1 MTALAIF
8 GSATRTSLTSRGKS
22 TIADLPM
29 PSDRKRVFVG
39 MLEVVAGAA
48 SLSAAAAGARSE
60 IKASAIVENN
70 RVLINKVRMDVRLP
84 LLAIF
89 LVLLVTSILLII
101 LQRRRLGW

>member
-29 PSDRKRVFVG
+29 PSERKRVFGG
-39 MLEVVAGAA
+39 MLEVAAGAS
-48 SLSAAAAGARSE
+48 SLSAAAAGARPGMS
-60 IKASAIVENN
+60 ASAIAENDTA
-70 RVLINKVRMDVRLP
+70 LINKVRIEGRLP

-89 LVLLVTSILLII
+89 CVLLVTSILLII
-101 LQRRRLGW
+101 SQWRRLGL